1 MLASMLDSLK
11 DEKKVQLAVADAK
24 LGNSITKL
32 PGLDISPISDSV
44 THDIFRAVREHL
56 PSLIPD
62 ILPQDFN
69 TMSLGLSH
77 SLSRHKLKFS
87 PDKVDTMIIQAIAL
101 LDDLDKELNTYAMR
115 VKEWYGWH
123 FPEMARIINDN
134 VAYARVVLTMGLRT
148 SAASTDLSGVLPEE
162 IEGAVKAAAE
172 VSMGTEITD
181 DDLDNIQA
189 LAEQVV
195 GFTEYRQQLSSY
207 LTARMQAIA
216 PNLTLLVGD
225 LVGARLIAH
234 AGSLMNLAKSPAST
248 IQILGAEKALFR
260 ALKTKHDTPK
270 YGLIYHAS
278 LIGQATGKNKGKIAR
293 MLATKAT
300 LGLRVDA
307 LSPWGQN
314 GEAGAEEP
322 TEEEK
327 AEVGVAGRALVE
339 RRLRALEGKPLKSAG
354 VAIGP
359 GGQEK
364 ASKWSITEARKYN
377 KDADGIDADAPV
389 NGEPAPEVE
398 QAEAV
403 SSKKRKMVEEVET
416 PKKSKKSK
424 PEIVAEPD
432 SDVSSDEDAAAP
444 TPKSASKKD
453 DKKDDKAEKAAK
465 KAEKAAKKAEKEAKK
480 AKKEARKSVGGAEDE
495 EEQPKKKKSKKSK
508 D

>member
-1 MLASMLDSLK
+1 
-11 DEKKVQLAVADAK
+11 
-24 LGNSITKL
+24 
-32 PGLDISPISDSV
+32 
-44 THDIFRAVREHL
+44 
-56 PSLIPD
+56 
-62 ILPQDFN
+62 
-69 TMSLGLSH
+69 
-77 SLSRHKLKFS
+77 
-87 PDKVDTMIIQAIAL
+87 
-101 LDDLDKELNTYAMR
+101 
-115 VKEWYGWH
+115 
-123 FPEMARIINDN
+123 
-134 VAYARVVLTMGLRT
+134 
-148 SAASTDLSGVLPEE
+148 
-162 IEGAVKAAAE
+162 
-172 VSMGTEITD
+172 
-181 DDLDNIQA
+181 
-189 LAEQVV
+189 
-195 GFTEYRQQLSSY
+195 
-207 LTARMQAIA
+207 MQAIA

-444 TPKSASKKD
+444 KSAS
-453 DKKDDKAEKAAK
+453 KKDDKAEKAAK

-480 AKKEARKSVGGAEDE
+480 AKKEARKSVGGAEDDE
-495 EEQPKKKKSKKSK
+495 EPKKKKKKTSKA
-508 D
+508 

>member
-1 MLASMLDSLK
+1 
-11 DEKKVQLAVADAK
+11 
-24 LGNSITKL
+24 
-32 PGLDISPISDSV
+32 
-44 THDIFRAVREHL
+44 
-56 PSLIPD
+56 
-62 ILPQDFN
+62 
-69 TMSLGLSH
+69 
-77 SLSRHKLKFS
+77 
-87 PDKVDTMIIQAIAL
+87 
-101 LDDLDKELNTYAMR
+101 
-115 VKEWYGWH
+115 
-123 FPEMARIINDN
+123 
-134 VAYARVVLTMGLRT
+134 
-148 SAASTDLSGVLPEE
+148 
-162 IEGAVKAAAE
+162 
-172 VSMGTEITD
+172 
-181 DDLDNIQA
+181 
-189 LAEQVV
+189 
-195 GFTEYRQQLSSY
+195 
-207 LTARMQAIA
+207 
-216 PNLTLLVGD
+216 
-225 LVGARLIAH
+225 
-234 AGSLMNLAKSPAST
+234 
-248 IQILGAEKALFR
+248 
-260 ALKTKHDTPK
+260 
-270 YGLIYHAS
+270 
-278 LIGQATGKNKGKIAR
+278 

>member
-1 MLASMLDSLK
+1 
-11 DEKKVQLAVADAK
+11 
-24 LGNSITKL
+24 
-32 PGLDISPISDSV
+32 
-44 THDIFRAVREHL
+44 
-56 PSLIPD
+56 
-62 ILPQDFN
+62 
-69 TMSLGLSH
+69 
-77 SLSRHKLKFS
+77 
-87 PDKVDTMIIQAIAL
+87 
-101 LDDLDKELNTYAMR
+101 
-115 VKEWYGWH
+115 
-123 FPEMARIINDN
+123 
-134 VAYARVVLTMGLRT
+134 
-148 SAASTDLSGVLPEE
+148 
-162 IEGAVKAAAE
+162 
-172 VSMGTEITD
+172 
-181 DDLDNIQA
+181 
-189 LAEQVV
+189 
-195 GFTEYRQQLSSY
+195 
-207 LTARMQAIA
+207 
-216 PNLTLLVGD
+216 
-225 LVGARLIAH
+225 
-234 AGSLMNLAKSPAST
+234 MNLAKSPAST

-314 GEAGAEEP
+314 GEADAEEP

-339 RRLRALEGKPLKSAG
+339 RRLRALEGKPLKPAG

-377 KDADGIDADAPV
+377 KDADGIDADAPA
-389 NGEPAPEVE
+389 NGELAPEVQ

-424 PEIVAEPD
+424 PEVVAEPD

-444 TPKSASKKD
+444 KSASKS
-453 DKKDDKAEKAAK
+453 DDKAAKAAK

-495 EEQPKKKKSKKSK
+495 EPKKKKSKKSK